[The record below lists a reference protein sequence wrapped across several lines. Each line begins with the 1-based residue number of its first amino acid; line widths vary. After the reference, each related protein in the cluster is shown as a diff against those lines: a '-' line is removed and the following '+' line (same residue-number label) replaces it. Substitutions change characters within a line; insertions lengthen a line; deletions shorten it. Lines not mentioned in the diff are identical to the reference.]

1 MGHNRRDVVMIILIV
16 VAIRYYDGRAWGDGG
31 GSVGVLMMKVV
42 GGMLVAVT
50 IFAFH
55 SGYPSSNPMVY
66 SDWFKNNQLEWSTT
80 YLDYRIVS
88 VASQLCL
95 IICYKTI

>member
-1 MGHNRRDVVMIILIV
+1 MKNTPSERSANNMNNSSKYAG
-16 VAIRYYDGRAWGDGG
+16 GKSKG

-95 IICYKTI
+95 IICSKTI